1 MLSPSGS
8 AENRNKGL
16 ILMKWTSGVL
26 LLTIQV
32 LAASLGAGAAPGAL
46 SPTDGKW
53 HHTRNTAGERP
64 AATTL
69 KLSEEAWRRGD
80 RSGRLDLLK
89 KALDEGLFEG
99 VVRLELGEMLHEENP
114 ARSVEL
120 ILPLLRSA
128 PTHEMKEGA
137 FAILENSVDSGLDA
151 VKLKALKKISHLS
164 RSFRR
169 RLGVLTA
176 DAARPSDRRL
186 LVRAIST
193 KNYDL
198 PSLRAAR
205 KLLEVNHLNLE
216 EMWHVAQSLYRHA
229 LYPEAA
235 PILRELATH
244 RGQKKRRRSEAAYL
258 LGRCLFRQA
267 EYSKARSWYLRAL
280 KSASDRERRA
290 SLQVHIARC
299 YELEGDLNQ
308 AIVNARQAVLTR
320 RSDAR
325 RLFLARLRLRTHRP
339 DLAALGISRISSS
352 SKRSRGALLMAL
364 FSMAEGKNEA
374 AMNSLRRVSSSTW
387 KGPAGVIEAE
397 IQLEERR
404 PAKALRALRRSA
416 NHLDAFW
423 TWRARQTMKKL
434 PAETVGP
441 WRAGLRL
448 RSQDATSAG
457 FRALREWALLEFDRA
472 SRTEISRLLATRRP
486 SAAESAPREIRGLAG
501 KLFRAGLSRLALRW
515 DPEGFPKDSPGAS
528 LWTATQ
534 ARDFPQLAIR
544 FGDRAW
550 RQWGSDFPIDS
561 ADPRLLAALYPLP
574 HPETLQKA
582 VKGRHF
588 LHQHLLA
595 AIARE
600 ESRWNPRAL
609 SVVGARGLLQLMPA
623 TADGAAKREGL
634 NSPNSSDLFQWELN
648 LRLGASEL
656 EDLLRH
662 FQGFSPAAI
671 AAYNAG
677 TDQAELWKAQCGDS
691 CSMEQYVLTI
701 GFDATR
707 DYTADV
713 LLAESVYELMERNAE
728 LRVSSGPPPPTG
740 QSTR

>member
-1 MLSPSGS
+1 
-8 AENRNKGL
+8 
-16 ILMKWTSGVL
+16 MKWTSGVL

-32 LAASLGAGAAPGAL
+32 LAASLSAGAAPGAL

-89 KALDEGLFEG
+89 KALDEGLFED

-137 FAILENSVDSGLDA
+137 FAILENSVDSGLDPM
-151 VKLKALKKISHLS
+151 KLMSLRKISHLS

-176 DAARPSDRRL
+176 DATESSDRRL
-186 LVRAIST
+186 LVHAIST

-205 KLLEVNHLNLE
+205 KLLQINNLTPE
-216 EMWHVAQSLYRHA
+216 ESWHVAETLYRHA
-229 LYPEAA
+229 LYSEAA
-235 PILRELATH
+235 PILRELAAH
-244 RGQKKRRRSEAAYL
+244 RSQKKQRRSDVAYL
-258 LGRCLFRQA
+258 LGRCLFRQT
-267 EYSKARSWYLRAL
+267 EYSKARSWYLKAL
-280 KSASDRERRA
+280 SVCSDTEARA

-320 RSDAR
+320 SSDAR
-325 RLFLARLRLRTHRP
+325 SLFLARLRLRTHRP
-339 DLAALGISRISSS
+339 DLAALGISRVPSP

-374 AMNSLRRVSSSTW
+374 GLDFLRKVSSSTW
-387 KGPAGVIEAE
+387 RGPAGVLQAGIR
-397 IQLEERR
+397 LEEQQT
-404 PAKALRALRRSA
+404 AKALQALRRSA

-457 FRALREWALLEFDRA
+457 FRALREWALLEFDSA
-472 SRTEISRLLATRRP
+472 SRTAINRLLAARRP
-486 SAAESAPREIRGLAG
+486 SAAESAPREIHGLAG

-515 DPEGFPKDSPGAS
+515 DPKGFPKDSPGTS

-574 HPETLQKA
+574 HPEALQKA
-582 VKGRHF
+582 VRGRHF

-600 ESRWNPRAL
+600 ESRWDPRAL

-623 TADGAAKREGL
+623 TAQRAAAREGL
-634 NSPNSSDLFQWELN
+634 QAPSPSELFQRESN
-648 LRLGASEL
+648 LQLGASEL
-656 EDLLRH
+656 ENLLRH

-691 CSMEQYVLTI
+691 CSMERYILTI

-707 DYTADV
+707 NYTADV
-713 LLAESVYELMERNAE
+713 LLAESVYELMERNAAP
-728 LRVSSGPPPPTG
+728 RASSAPPPPTG
-740 QSTR
+740 QSSH